1 MNSKFGKILI
11 IDDDR
16 TMSKLLST
24 LFEIENFTVI
34 NINPTRFSTISDQ
47 IEIIQPDII
56 IMDIHLNGNN
66 GLEILRN
73 LKLNNITK
81 NSKVIVCSGDNQME
95 EAIKAG
101 AEVFF
106 LKPYMPS
113 DLLAS
118 IHSLLKTNGEEFVK

>member
-1 MNSKFGKILI
+1 
-11 IDDDR
+11 
-16 TMSKLLST
+16 MSKLLST